1 MSVGD
6 FEGLTG
12 RTLRRVSAAVGA
24 VGLLFATASGAM
36 AGGSIKD
43 APAPEGRKLEWSFNV
58 GGTSDYV
65 FRGIS
70 QTSGDPAVQGGFDM
84 TYGWFYAGAW
94 MSTIDFGKNVVG
106 KNIVWSEIDLYA
118 GIKPKF
124 GMFTFDFGGIYYAY
138 PGAKDTGAE
147 LDYVELK
154 AGVSVNPIK
163 PLTIGATGFWSP
175 EYSGKIGE
183 VWTVEGTAAY
193 ELPKFHIFT
202 PTISALV
209 GYQQGDAGQGY
220 AAGTDDN
227 YTYWNAGLALA
238 VDKLT
243 LDFRYWD
250 TNIDVQNGVCVAPL
264 RCDERFVFSAKVT
277 LP

>member
-1 MSVGD
+1 MSAGD
-6 FEGLTG
+6 FHRLATQGLRQVGAAAACAALLLATAG
-12 RTLRRVSAAVGA
+12 SAA
-24 VGLLFATASGAM
+24 

-43 APAPEGRKLEWSFNV
+43 APVPEGRKLEWSFNV
-58 GGTSDYV
+58 GATSDYV

-70 QTSGDPAVQGGFDM
+70 QTSADPAVQGGFDM

-94 MSTIDFGKNVVG
+94 MSTIDFGKNGIG
-106 KNIVWSEIDLYA
+106 KNIVWSEVDLYA

-138 PGAKDTGAE
+138 PGGKDAGAE

-163 PLTIGATGFWSP
+163 PLTVGVTGFWSP
-175 EYSGKIGE
+175 EYTLKQGE
-183 VWTVEGTAAY
+183 VWTVEGSAAY

-202 PTISALV
+202 PTISGLV
-209 GYQQGDAGQGY
+209 GYQKGDIGDGYVTAG
-220 AAGTDDN
+220 ASDD

-250 TNIDVQNGVCVAPL
+250 TNIKGICGGPVFQ
-264 RCDERFVFSAKVT
+264 CDERFVFSVKAT